1 MSGQEYYQN
10 PLIERYASKDMLSLF
25 SADKKFSTWRK
36 LWVALAKAEKELG
49 LNITDEQIAKMEA
62 NVDNIDYERAK
73 EYEKK
78 FRHDV
83 MAHVHTFGDCV
94 PEAKGIIHLGATSA
108 FVGDNADLIIYDEAL
123 HLVKKELVNVIAV
136 LTDFAMQYRTLPT
149 LGFTHFQPA
158 QLTTVGKRA
167 CLWLTDLMLDY
178 EELEFVLGSMRLRGA
193 KGTTGT
199 QASFMELFDNDEE
212 KVKQVN
218 LNVLKEMGYDKDFP
232 ATGQTYTRKFD
243 NRIMNLLSSIG
254 QSMHKFATDMRLLQS
269 MKEIEEPFEQNQ
281 IGSSAMAYK
290 RNPMRCERICSLSRY
305 MIASVQ
311 NTAMTASV
319 QWFER
324 TLDDSANRRISIP
337 ESFLC
342 CDAVL
347 SIAYNVIKGLQ
358 VNDKVIHKNI
368 MAELPFM
375 TTENI
380 LMSAVKKGGD
390 RQELHEKIRQ
400 YSMIAAKRVKEEGLE
415 NNLLE
420 LIAQD
425 PSFGVD
431 ANELLDILKPEKYI
445 GRSANLT
452 KEFIESDVM
461 PILKKN
467 SNLIGIDVDLKV

>member
-254 QSMHKFATDMRLLQS
+254 QSMHKFANDMRLLQS

-452 KEFIESDVM
+452 KEFIESDIK

>member
-281 IGSSAMAYK
+281 IGSSAMPYK

-452 KEFIESDVM
+452 KEFIESDIK

>member
-123 HLVKKELVNVIAV
+123 HLVKKVLVNVIAV

-452 KEFIESDVM
+452 KEFIESDIK

>member
-49 LNITDEQIAKMEA
+49 LDITDEQIAKMEA

-452 KEFIESDVM
+452 KEFIESDIK

>member
-452 KEFIESDVM
+452 KEFIESDIK